1 MNTRKRDCRHPF
13 SDLCMSLTLS
23 VCMSVSVAQN
33 LSDLLKN
40 IQIAARSPAL
50 KRVLMCCV
58 DFSR

>member
-23 VCMSVSVAQN
+23 VCTSVSVAQN
-33 LSDLLKN
+33 LFDLLKN